1 MQGIWLLSC
10 SFLAAL
16 SWGPVEAQQDDAWL
30 AVING
35 ESQPQQPQPI
45 QQPPQQRQP
54 PYPQRPQQPVGER
67 RREEG
72 YNGQNALIRPAPVN
86 QRLPPQK
93 PARPGPPPPRVRP
106 PPPPPGRRQP
116 PPPPKE
122 GGIGG
127 VLTGIVG
134 DVGCAA
140 QNLFAEPKLKDPKFI
155 NYQLQCLLDKGECD
169 EIGNLVKRMAPDII
183 RGGCPR
189 PCDECKK
196 KQIQKVMATLSTKYP
211 KQFQIMLQK
220 FGNRRF

>member
-16 SWGPVEAQQDDAWL
+16 SWGPADAQQDDAWL

-45 QQPPQQRQP
+45 QQLPQQRQP